1 MAFISLILERGA
13 VTPKEAQDLAR
24 HSTLDM
30 TMNVYGRVREK
41 CLAEAVERAGK
52 AILQPECVLSVCCIV
67 ASAERENATRVK
79 SAGCVSQKL
88 VAGAG
93 FEPATFGL

>member
-1 MAFISLILERGA
+1 M
-13 VTPKEAQDLAR
+13 
-24 HSTLDM
+24 LDM
-30 TMNVYGRVREK
+30 TMNVHGRVRQER
-41 CLAEAVERAGK
+41 LAEAIERAGK
-52 AILQPECVLSVCCIV
+52 AILRLV
-67 ASAERENATRVK
+67 AGAERENATYVK